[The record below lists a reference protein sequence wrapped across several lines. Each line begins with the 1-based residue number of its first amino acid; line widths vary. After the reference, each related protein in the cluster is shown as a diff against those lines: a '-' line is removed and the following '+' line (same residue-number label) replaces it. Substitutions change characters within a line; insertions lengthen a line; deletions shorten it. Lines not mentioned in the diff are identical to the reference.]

1 MSQRRYKGSEI
12 QQWKFEKLSSAGYYR
27 IINVYTGQVL
37 GIEGNS
43 SADLARIETQP
54 WSSSNMYQNWYIY
67 SLGSGKYEIV
77 NRYTGKTFTNSG
89 ANNGTDGTRIVQ
101 WPRRGTIWY
110 EFGSDGELSKLG
122 GLPHRTITLQREGD
136 LTSNATWLPI
146 ITTACNSWTTSAG
159 ANIGTTATGSSFFII
174 EVDSYSWA
182 AYGRCIKW
190 PQENV
195 ASTSGRIEINARTI
209 NATTNARRSTVA
221 HEIGHLLWLSDNPA
235 VSNDNNSLMAGGR
248 NRETVFTPQP
258 YDIQNVLFRYN

>member
-1 MSQRRYKGSEI
+1 MSQRRYK
-12 QQWKFEKLSSAGYYR
+12 
-27 IINVYTGQVL
+27 
-37 GIEGNS
+37 
-43 SADLARIETQP
+43 
-54 WSSSNMYQNWYIY
+54 
-67 SLGSGKYEIV
+67 
-77 NRYTGKTFTNSG
+77 
-89 ANNGTDGTRIVQ
+89 GTRIVQ

-159 ANIGTTATGSSFFII
+159 ANIGTTATGSSFF
-174 EVDSYSWA
+174 
-182 AYGRCIKW
+182 
-190 PQENV
+190 
-195 ASTSGRIEINARTI
+195 NARTI